1 MKILC
6 LIPAKKYS
14 SRLANKNF
22 LILKRKPLVE
32 WTIILAKKIKLFNEI
47 IVSSDDDKILKL
59 QRKYSKIFFEKR
71 PKKFRK
77 EY

>member
-14 SRLANKNF
+14 SRLPNKNF
-22 LILKRKPLVE
+22 LNIRKKPLVE

-47 IVSSDDDKILKL
+47 VVSSDSKRILKL
-59 QRKYSKIFFEKR
+59 
-71 PKKFRK
+71 KKK
-77 EY
+77 